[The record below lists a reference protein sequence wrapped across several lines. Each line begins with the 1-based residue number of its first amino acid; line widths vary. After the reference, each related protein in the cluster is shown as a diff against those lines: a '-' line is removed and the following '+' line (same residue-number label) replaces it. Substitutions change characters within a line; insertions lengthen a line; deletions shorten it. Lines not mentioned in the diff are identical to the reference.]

1 MGNLRPLHGKR
12 KKLPE
17 YLSNSL
23 LFFGEIL
30 ICLILAQISR
40 LPRFC
45 QKRDSSSG
53 KKFRGLKIE
62 IRGS

>member
-1 MGNLRPLHGKR
+1 MGNVRPLQGKR

-17 YLSNSL
+17 YLSDSL

-30 ICLILAQISR
+30 ICLIWAQISR

-45 QKRDSSSG
+45 QKRD
-53 KKFRGLKIE
+53 RHLEKIF
-62 IRGS
+62 

>member
-1 MGNLRPLHGKR
+1 MGNLRPLYGKR

-17 YLSNSL
+17 YLSDSL

-45 QKRDSSSG
+45 QKRDSSIW
-53 KKFRGLKIE
+53 KKFF
-62 IRGS
+62 

>member
-1 MGNLRPLHGKR
+1 MGNVRPLHGKR

-17 YLSNSL
+17 YLSDSL

-30 ICLILAQISR
+30 ICLIWAQISR

-45 QKRDSSSG
+45 QKRD
-53 KKFRGLKIE
+53 RHLEKIF
-62 IRGS
+62 